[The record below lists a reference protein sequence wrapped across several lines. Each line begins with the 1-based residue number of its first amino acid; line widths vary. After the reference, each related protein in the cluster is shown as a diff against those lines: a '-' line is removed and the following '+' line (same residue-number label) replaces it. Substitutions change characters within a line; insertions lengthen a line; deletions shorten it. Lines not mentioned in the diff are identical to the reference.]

1 MSELETTE
9 GLSFAVSFLFLG
21 KLLLVLFLIFL
32 VTLLTPKLAALIDRH
47 RGQKERPGEDERLYQ
62 VRSVF
67 EPAPDDEKPT
77 KTLFPEVQEH
87 NKTTRNEDK

>member
-47 RGQKERPGEDERLYQ
+47 RSQKERPGEDERLYQ

-67 EPAPDDEKPT
+67 EPAPDDEKPL
-77 KTLFPEVQEH
+77 KTMFPEVREH

>member
-9 GLSFAVSFLFLG
+9 GFSFAVSFLFLG
-21 KLLLVLFLIFL
+21 KLLLIFFLIFL
-32 VTLLTPKLAALIDRH
+32 VTLLTPKLAAFIDRH
-47 RGQKERPGEDERLYQ
+47 RNQKERPGEDERLYQ

>member
-47 RGQKERPGEDERLYQ
+47 RSQKERPGEDERLYQ

-67 EPAPDDEKPT
+67 EPDPDDEKQT

>member
-47 RGQKERPGEDERLYQ
+47 RSQKERPGEDERLYQ

-67 EPAPDDEKPT
+67 EPDPDDEKPT